1 MAGPDDSQDN
11 THSDRPDR
19 PTTGSSDAASADAR
33 STSAASTGA
42 TAADSAPSD
51 STLLDGYYVRRIFWA
66 LVGIAVLSLGS
77 AVLRVGQVGVD
88 PYTAAN
94 IGISNTIGID
104 LGTYQLISNAVLF
117 IPMLLWGR
125 QYIGIGSIMNMI
137 LVGYFVQ
144 WFSDWLDPHF
154 SDNPAAW
161 QKMVMFAIGITLFS
175 YGASLYMTSALGNSP
190 YDSVAPIIVDH
201 SNAPYRVV
209 RVIQDLFFVV
219 LAVIFHGTIGAGTV
233 VTAFFT
239 GPLIETFT
247 EKVNKP
253 LMRKDLTAASA
264 KKSRVVM
271 GRSHF

>member
-1 MAGPDDSQDN
+1 MTGPDDSRDT
-11 THSDRPDR
+11 THSDRSDGSATPD
-19 PTTGSSDAASADAR
+19 PGESSTAPPSDAS
-33 STSAASTGA
+33 
-42 TAADSAPSD
+42 
-51 STLLDGYYVRRIFWA
+51 LLDGYYVRRIFWA
-66 LVGIAVLSLGS
+66 LVGIAILSLGS
-77 AVLRVGQVGVD
+77 AVLRVGEVGVD

-94 IGISNTIGID
+94 IGISNTLGID

-144 WFSDWLDPHF
+144 WFSTWLDPYF

-161 QKMVMFAIGITLFS
+161 QKMVMFAIGITLFC

-201 SNAPYRVV
+201 SRAPYRVV
-209 RVIQDLFFVV
+209 RACQDLVFVV

-264 KKSRVVM
+264 RKSRVVM

>member
-1 MAGPDDSQDN
+1 MTGPDDSRDN
-11 THSDRPDR
+11 TQSDRSDESATGGSDTHR
-19 PTTGSSDAASADAR
+19 SDGSS
-33 STSAASTGA
+33 STT
-42 TAADSAPSD
+42 PSD

-94 IGISNTIGID
+94 IGISNTLGID

-125 QYIGIGSIMNMI
+125 QYIGIGSIMNMF

-144 WFSDWLDPHF
+144 WFSTWLDPYF

-161 QKMVMFAIGITLFS
+161 QKMVMFAIGITFFC

-190 YDSVAPIIVDH
+190 YDAVAPIIVDH
-201 SNAPYRVV
+201 SKMPYRAV
-209 RVIQDLFFVV
+209 RTCQDLVFVV

-239 GPLIETFT
+239 GPLIEAFT